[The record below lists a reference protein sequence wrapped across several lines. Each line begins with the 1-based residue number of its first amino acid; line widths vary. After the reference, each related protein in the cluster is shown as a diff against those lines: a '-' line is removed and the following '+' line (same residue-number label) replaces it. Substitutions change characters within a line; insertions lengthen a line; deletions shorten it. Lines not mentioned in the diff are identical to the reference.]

1 MTLSRILSW
10 RPGGYLKSSGE
21 LLTWLLLRALAQ
33 VITILLLTRHL
44 GADGYGL
51 FVAILAISSLFSPLA
66 GLGLHGILLRN
77 GARNPADLP
86 KLLGATLALW
96 WPSTLAFSSIA
107 FFLAALSSPSSIPVI
122 FLLAFVFSEITSSSL
137 VELIGRVEQAQH
149 RTRTFGALQAGL
161 SLFRLAGLLVCT
173 LINQTDTSDWINA
186 YTVSSLAYG
195 GAAFLWVKAKY
206 RPCAPEKRD
215 WLMAR
220 DGIPFMVGAL
230 SFRLQGEFNKPIL
243 AQLGYSQTGNF
254 SAAQRMVD
262 LASLPLTA
270 LQETLWPRYFANNT
284 SRQRTWLASI
294 FLVTLALLG
303 GIFLA
308 VGAPLL
314 PKLLGADFEHS
325 ASLLIYLAW
334 LPVFQV
340 VRNLMNAVII
350 SKNRQSYLMWVYAAC
365 GIASIISNS
374 LLIQKAGLFGAILS
388 AYLVEV
394 LAILI
399 LSTQILY
406 LRNSNHAI

>member
-1 MTLSRILSW
+1 M
-10 RPGGYLKSSGE
+10 
-21 LLTWLLLRALAQ
+21 TWLLLRALAQ

-149 RTRTFGALQAGL
+149 RTRIFGALQAGL

-173 LINQTDTSDWINA
+173 LINQTETSDWINA

-195 GAAFLWVKAKY
+195 GAVFLWAQAKY
-206 RPCAPEKRD
+206 RPCTPVKRD
-215 WLMAR
+215 WPMAR

-243 AQLGYSQTGNF
+243 AQLGYAQTGNF
-254 SAAQRMVD
+254 SAAQRVVD
-262 LASLPLTA
+262 LASLPLAA
-270 LQETLWPRYFANNT
+270 LQETFWPRYFAKN
-284 SRQRTWLASI
+284 SSHQSIWLASI
-294 FLVTLALLG
+294 FLVALALLG
-303 GIFLA
+303 GIFLTVA
-308 VGAPLL
+308 APLL
-314 PKLLGADFEHS
+314 PKLLGADFEYS

-334 LPVFQV
+334 LPALQV
-340 VRNLMNAVII
+340 IRNLMNAAII

-365 GIASIISNS
+365 GIASITSNS
-374 LLIQKAGLFGAILS
+374 LLIHKNGLLGAIFS
-388 AYLVEV
+388 AYLVET

-399 LSTQILY
+399 LSTQILFI
-406 LRNSNHAI
+406 RKSKHVI